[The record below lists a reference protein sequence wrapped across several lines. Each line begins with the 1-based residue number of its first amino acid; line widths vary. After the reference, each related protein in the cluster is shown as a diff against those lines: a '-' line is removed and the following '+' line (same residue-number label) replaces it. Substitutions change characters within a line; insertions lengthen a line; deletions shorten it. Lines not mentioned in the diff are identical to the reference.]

1 MLKQK
6 RLRDY
11 GLVIGSMKPGVLNA
25 ITDVEGVRV
34 GHSTIDNAAA
44 KTGVTAILP
53 HPGNLFKEKVI
64 AACHVING
72 FGKSAGLVQ
81 ITEMG
86 TVETPIIL
94 TNTLSVGTAFE
105 AVVEYMLEMN
115 SDIGLESPTVNPLIC
130 ECNDGYLNDIRGR
143 HVRVENVHEAI
154 AACGLEFTEGN
165 AGAGMGMS
173 CYEMKGGIGSASR
186 ILTLNG
192 NSFTVGTL
200 VLTNFGLLGDLY
212 INGAAAGKELE
223 EIRRKTSASSVQNWK
238 TTPVTRDKGS
248 VIIIIATDIPLSER
262 QLGRIARRSA
272 NGLARTGSYMGSG
285 SGEICIAFSTKNKV
299 PACIKECVLQAYSF
313 NEAYMDDV
321 FRAVVESVE
330 EAVLNSL
337 ICAERVIGRNGNMR
351 FSLSEHM
358 NLLIK

>member
-1 MLKQK
+1 MLRQK

-11 GLVIGSMKPGVLNA
+11 GLVIGSMKPGPLNA

-34 GHSTIDNAAA
+34 GHSTIDNDVA

-72 FGKSAGLVQ
+72 FGKTAGLVQ
-81 ITEMG
+81 INEMG

-94 TNTLSVGTAFE
+94 TNTLSVGTAFD
-105 AVVEYMLEMN
+105 AVVEYMMERN
-115 SDIGLESPTVNPLIC
+115 SDIGLEAPTVNPLVC

-143 HVRVENVHEAI
+143 HVRAENIHDAI
-154 AACGLEFTEGN
+154 ADCGLEFMEGN
-165 AGAGMGMS
+165 AGAGTGMS

-186 ILTLNG
+186 VLSMDG

-200 VLTNFGLLGDLY
+200 VLTNFGILGDLN
-212 INGAAAGKELE
+212 IKGVAVGHELE
-223 EIRRKTSASSVQNWK
+223 ELRRKASVSSAQKEISA
-238 TTPVTRDKGS
+238 PVARDKGS
-248 VIIIIATDIPLSER
+248 VIIVIATDIPLSER

-299 PACIKECVLQAYSF
+299 SAGIKECVLQSFSF
-313 NEAYMDDV
+313 NESYMDDV

-337 ICAERVIGRNGNMR
+337 VCSERLSGRDGNMR
-351 FSLSEHM
+351 SSLREHM
-358 NLLIK
+358 DLLIK